1 MWTRKELKSKA
12 KGALHRNYWKTVLI
26 ALVFTLVCSGAGAFG
41 AAGGPGRVSGNVQA
55 DSNGYSITYDTT
67 DEEYDGMMD
76 EYDDIDAPPI
86 NNTTGTVGLQDE
98 DDSIVE
104 LPHFTQSLSLPE
116 ILAIFGV
123 LTLTVVVICALVFA
137 LSAFLTN
144 PVEVG
149 TARFFTRNLNQKAE
163 VKEIAF
169 GFDNNYRETVKTMFL
184 RDVFTFLWGL
194 LFVIPGIVKAYEYR
208 MIPYLLA
215 DDPTM
220 TKDQAFAQTK
230 RMMNGNKWRTFV
242 LDLSF
247 IGWYLLAIPTLGL
260 SSLFYVSPYKKMTDA
275 ALYEELRYGQPQVTE
290 GASLPVSPVDATP
303 AAQVPVPPFAAADA
317 PVPVWDDEDASAGK
331 VPGFDQADDPDGESG
346 DSVVPDDAQA

>member
-41 AAGGPGRVSGNVQA
+41 AASGSGRVSGNVEA
-55 DSNGYSITYDTT
+55 DSNGFSVSYGTS
-67 DEEYDGMMD
+67 DEEFDGMTD
-76 EYDDIDAPPI
+76 EYDDIDTPPI
-86 NNTTGTVGLQDE
+86 NDTMDTYDLRDE

-104 LPHFTQSLSLPE
+104 LPHFTQRLSLPE

-123 LTLTVVVICALVFA
+123 LALTFVVICALAFTV
-137 LSAFLTN
+137 SAFLAN

-163 VKEIAF
+163 VKEVAF

-184 RDVFTFLWGL
+184 RDFFTFLWGL

-230 RMMNGNKWRTFV
+230 RMMNGNKWRVFV

-275 ALYEELRYGQPQVTE
+275 ALYEELRYGQPQVPE
-290 GASLPVSPVDATP
+290 SSPLPAPPVGVAP

-317 PVPVWDDEDASAGK
+317 PVPVWDDEVAGSSEA
-331 VPGFDQADDPDGESG
+331 PGSDQTVSPDGEPG
-346 DSVVPDDAQA
+346 GTVVPGDTQA

>member
-41 AAGGPGRVSGNVQA
+41 AASGSGRVSGNVEA
-55 DSNGYSITYDTT
+55 DSNGFSVSYGTS
-67 DEEYDGMMD
+67 DEEFDGMTD
-76 EYDDIDAPPI
+76 EYDDIDTPPI
-86 NNTTGTVGLQDE
+86 NDTMDTYGLRDE

-104 LPHFTQSLSLPE
+104 LPHFTQRLSLPE

-123 LTLTVVVICALVFA
+123 LALTFVVICALAFTV
-137 LSAFLTN
+137 SAFLAN

-163 VKEIAF
+163 VKEVAF

-184 RDVFTFLWGL
+184 RDFFTFLWGL

-230 RMMNGNKWRTFV
+230 RMMNGNKWRVFV

-275 ALYEELRYGQPQVTE
+275 ALYEELRYGQPQVPE
-290 GASLPVSPVDATP
+290 SAPLPTPPVGVAP

-317 PVPVWDDEDASAGK
+317 PVPVWDDEDASSSEAPGPDQTDSPDGQPGGPV
-331 VPGFDQADDPDGESG
+331 VPGDMQA
-346 DSVVPDDAQA
+346 